1 MLTSAWAGAIVD
13 MQLPDGL
20 GTDFIRQARANGF
33 SGPLLA
39 MSSELKHAPDAMR
52 AGATE
57 FVDKSTFCR
66 DLSRWTAAIEEW
78 GTLRAVA

>member
-1 MLTSAWAGAIVD
+1 MSKRVAIYARVSTLKGQDVD
-13 MQLPDGL
+13 LQLREL
-20 GTDFIRQARANGF
+20 RE
-33 SGPLLA
+33 LA
-39 MSSELKHAPDAMR
+39 QRM
-52 AGATE
+52 GWQATE